1 MFKQNYTLRVLKT
14 VLCYGF
20 LCALTGCTLLWQNDT
35 PPTVVCPP
43 QSVVVACDHEE
54 EPFTPNLKPA
64 EYQKEIGRLQRVIV
78 SHPTK
83 SEKVEAHYQLAVLYA
98 SYNNPEKNYQYALQ
112 QLTSYITMHPQA
124 KQDYDV
130 QNRLSLLKKLTQL
143 SDENTTLK
151 QTIEDIKIL
160 DQQIEQKR
168 ERYR

>member
-1 MFKQNYTLRVLKT
+1 MFKQNATLRVLT
-14 VLCYGF
+14 IALCYGF
-20 LCALTGCTLLWQNDT
+20 LSAITGCSLLGQNNT
-35 PPTVVCPP
+35 PPPVICPP
-43 QSVVVACDHEE
+43 QPAVVTCDHDEE
-54 EPFTPNLKPA
+54 VFTPKLKPA
-64 EYQKEIGRLQRVIV
+64 EYPKEIGRLQRVIL

-83 SEKVEAHYQLAVLYA
+83 SEKAEAHFQLAVLYA
-98 SYNNPEKNYQYALQ
+98 NYNNPEINYQFALQ

-124 KQDYDV
+124 KHDYDV

-168 ERYR
+168 EQYR